1 MYALV
6 SFAMMSR
13 EHASDDR
20 LEEYCLGRVPAGELD
35 DLDDH
40 LLVCPQC
47 LERLRETEIYV
58 GTMRQAVTAAA
69 REAPARRG
77 AVPRWFATLLRPAPA
92 AAFCGVAA
100 LVLVWGIAPSMRGR
114 RMAEPVAITLEATR
128 GGGESLRAN
137 APERTPLALTL
148 DLTGV
153 PPLAAYNVRIVDA
166 NGAPVFDASTQPA
179 GGRLMVSAPPR
190 LVRGTYWVRLYDR
203 DAPPALLREYGLELR

>member
-1 MYALV
+1 MDALV
-6 SFAMMSR
+6 SSAMMSS

-20 LEEYCLGRVPAGELD
+20 LEEYCLGMVPAGELD
-35 DLDDH
+35 ELDDH

-47 LERLRETEIYV
+47 LERLRETELYV

-77 AVPRWFATLLRPAPA
+77 AVPEWLRTLLRPAPV
-92 AAFCGVAA
+92 AAFCGVTA

-114 RMAEPVAITLEATR
+114 RMAEPLAITLESTR
-128 GGGESLRAN
+128 GGESLRAN

-166 NGAPVFDASTQPA
+166 NGAPVFDAATRPA
-179 GGRLMVSAPPR
+179 GGRLLVSAPPR

-203 DAPPALLREYGLELR
+203 GAPPALLREYGLELR